1 MVNFIFAKLVT
12 KELKREIYTVRL
24 LKILGDL
31 ERVLIARWLLFKKI
45 HIMPKGQS
53 PMIKGAICNVPVDT
67 VDLSDI

>member
-31 ERVLIARWLLFKKI
+31 KRVLIARWLLFKKI
-45 HIMPKGQS
+45 HIMPKGQ
-53 PMIKGAICNVPVDT
+53 VQ
-67 VDLSDI
+67 